1 MNIGCLS
8 MRFHHQSDFDG
19 FYIDAG
25 KRERKVIVNYSEA
38 GTQREDGMMPKPRDR
53 PKIPRHLRL
62 PKMDEWQF
70 YNRARLEE
78 LHAMELKI
86 FESMVENT
94 IQNNSLAAF
103 LGSIKFKSNSRRS
116 DLDYPSTPLA
126 TFTSSLKSRNDI
138 SSEDVE
144 FILSDN

>member
-1 MNIGCLS
+1 MHLVDSLDGYFFTIFQ
-8 MRFHHQSDFDG
+8 RIFHLPF
-19 FYIDAG
+19 
-25 KRERKVIVNYSEA
+25 V
-38 GTQREDGMMPKPRDR
+38 QR
-53 PKIPRHLRL
+53 ISILTIL
-62 PKMDEWQF
+62 F
-70 YNRARLEE
+70 ILYL
-78 LHAMELKI
+78 
-86 FESMVENT
+86 ESMVENT

-126 TFTSSLKSRNDI
+126 TFTSSLKSQNDI